1 MNIRVKFWNKIAETA
16 LHGIKRAGGYG
27 VCDSCIVTL
36 RSQLHRERRAVGRKT
51 ARHMRRAGRTI

>member
-1 MNIRVKFWNKIAETA
+1 MNIRVKFWKKIAETA
-16 LHGIKRAGGYG
+16 LHGIERAGGID

-36 RSQLHRERRAVGRKT
+36 RSQIRRESRTVGKRT